1 MLYEIIFMEEFDM
14 KKKII
19 GFSIAALFFLGGCS
33 AINTGTKATTD
44 NNKTYETVVIDT
56 IQFKV
61 KPLNKV
67 NVIKKD
73 GKKTQSLYGFEIKG
87 ENLSY
92 LESPGFGSSDFVLTT
107 EDGKEHEIDDSIAYF
122 GSEIAPNKSYTGKV
136 FFSLDK
142 NHKPKQLQYKLNNKV
157 IFSWDV

>member
-1 MLYEIIFMEEFDM
+1 MLYEIIFMEELNM

-19 GFSIAALFFLGGCS
+19 GISIAALFFLGGCS
-33 AINTGTKATTD
+33 AASTKTKDTSD
-44 NNKTYETVVIDT
+44 SKSYGTVVVDT

-67 NVIKKD
+67 NVIKDD
-73 GKKTQSLYGFEIKG
+73 GKTTQILYGFEIKG

-92 LESPGFGSSDFVLTT
+92 MESPGFGASDFVLTT
-107 EDGKEHEIDDSIAYF
+107 EDGKEHKIDDSIAYF

-136 FFSLDK
+136 YFSLDK
-142 NHKPKQLQYKLNNKV
+142 KQKTKQLQYKVGDKV
-157 IFSWDV
+157 IYSWDV